1 MAFPDFSTRSSATGA
16 ETQGK
21 VAVNTS
27 DTPSS
32 TGRSEMFS
40 SWLNLPLVFNGDDG
54 DGGAGAVAK
63 AGVAKEIS
71 GGSKVS
77 QPLSVLGESP
87 RILSDPFDERLV

>member
-1 MAFPDFSTRSSATGA
+1 
-16 ETQGK
+16 
-21 VAVNTS
+21 
-27 DTPSS
+27 
-32 TGRSEMFS
+32 MFS

-87 RILSDPFDERLV
+87 RILSDPYNESLV